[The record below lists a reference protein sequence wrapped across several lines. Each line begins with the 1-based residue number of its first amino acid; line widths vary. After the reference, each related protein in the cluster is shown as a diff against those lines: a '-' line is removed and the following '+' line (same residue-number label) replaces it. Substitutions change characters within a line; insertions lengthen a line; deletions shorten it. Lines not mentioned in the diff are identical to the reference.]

1 MQSSKVT
8 VPQSCERV
16 TRIDEQRTVRAIQT
30 KWEEKLEN
38 ALEKRRQPFNDQF
51 RVFKCIKYRN
61 KFFVRGG
68 VLFKKQIRSYNMH
81 IF

>member
-16 TRIDEQRTVRAIQT
+16 THIDEQRIVRTIQT
-30 KWEEKLEN
+30 KWEEKMEN
-38 ALEKRRQPFNDQF
+38 ALEKRRQPLNDQF

-61 KFFVRGG
+61 KFFMRGA
-68 VLFKKQIRSYNMH
+68 I
-81 IF
+81 